1 MAEEQTE
8 KHEKTEEP
16 TQKRLEDAHKKG
28 NVAKSQELSS
38 WFVLLGATLT
48 VALFA
53 YSSSE
58 MLYLDMRGFMHQLH
72 DIPTDAGA
80 LLSLT
85 QDLGKMFLLVLGLP
99 IIMIMMLGVAGNMI
113 QHAPVWTTEQ
123 IKPKWSKIS
132 PMSGLKRLF
141 SSQSLMNFVKG
152 IFKMTMVSILMGALL
167 WPKRDKLNTLV
178 NSDIRVVLPTI
189 FELVL
194 MLFIATLS
202 FMFFL
207 AAADYLYQRH
217 KWYEKLRM
225 SLKEIKD
232 EHKQMEGDPH
242 IKAKIRQLRQEKAR
256 QRMMANVPTASVVIT
271 NPTHYSIALKYE
283 QGMAAPIVVAKGV
296 DVLAMKIREI
306 ATVHDIPLVENPPL
320 ARTLY
325 AQVEVDSEIPEEQ
338 YRAVAKIIGYV
349 MNLRKRQSWKMKAE

>member
-99 IIMIMMLGVAGNMI
+99 IVMIMMLGVAGNMI

-152 IFKMTMVSILMGALL
+152 IFKMTMVSPVA
-167 WPKRDKLNTLV
+167 
-178 NSDIRVVLPTI
+178 PT
-189 FELVL
+189 
-194 MLFIATLS
+194 S
-202 FMFFL
+202 SP
-207 AAADYLYQRH
+207 Y
-217 KWYEKLRM
+217 
-225 SLKEIKD
+225 
-232 EHKQMEGDPH
+232 
-242 IKAKIRQLRQEKAR
+242 
-256 QRMMANVPTASVVIT
+256 
-271 NPTHYSIALKYE
+271 
-283 QGMAAPIVVAKGV
+283 
-296 DVLAMKIREI
+296 
-306 ATVHDIPLVENPPL
+306 
-320 ARTLY
+320 
-325 AQVEVDSEIPEEQ
+325 
-338 YRAVAKIIGYV
+338 
-349 MNLRKRQSWKMKAE
+349 